1 MAENKVIFGL
11 KNVHYAVITEETDDL
26 LTYGEPVRIRG
37 AVSMTMTPQGEQTEF
52 YADDILYYGETS
64 NTGYEVGLEIAK
76 MPEQF
81 RIDALGEVVD
91 ANGVLLEDANA
102 KPKKIAVMFEFD
114 GDENAVRHCL
124 PYCSVA
130 RPTQSSSTKT
140 ATAEPTTQELT
151 LRATPSPVTGLPKYS
166 TSSMTDAAIYDDW
179 YNAVYEPNM
188 ALPEVAAATTL
199 DKEE

>member
-1 MAENKVIFGL
+1 MAENKVVFGL
-11 KNVHYAVITEETDDL
+11 KNVHYAVITEETDEL
-26 LTYGEPVRIRG
+26 VTYEVPARIRG
-37 AVSMTMTPQGEQTEF
+37 AVNLTMTPQGETTEF

-91 ANGVLLEDANA
+91 ANGVMLENANA
-102 KPKKIAVMFEFD
+102 KPKKIAIMFEFD

-130 RPTQSSSTKT
+130 RPTQGSSTKT
-140 ATAEPTTQELT
+140 ATAEPSTQELT
-151 LRATPSPVTGLPKYS
+151 LRATPSPVSGLPKYS
-166 TSSMTDAAIYDDW
+166 TSSMTDDAIYDNW

-188 ALPEVAAATTL
+188 TLPDAPAPATL
-199 DKEE
+199 DKE

>member
-1 MAENKVIFGL
+1 MAENKVVFGL
-11 KNVHYAVITEETDDL
+11 KNVHYAVITEENDEL
-26 LTYGEPVRIRG
+26 ITYEVPARIRG
-37 AVSMTMTPQGEQTEF
+37 AVNLTMTPTGEETEF

-81 RIDALGEVVD
+81 RIDALGEIVD
-91 ANGVLLEDANA
+91 ANGVLLENANA
-102 KPKKIAVMFEFD
+102 KSKRIALLFEFD
-114 GDENAVRHCL
+114 GDENATRHCL

-130 RPTQSSSTKT
+130 RPTQGSSTKT

-151 LRATPSPVTGLPKYS
+151 LRATPSPVSGLPKYS
-166 TSSMTDAAIYDDW
+166 TSSMTDAATYDNW

-188 ALPEVAAATTL
+188 ALPEAAAATTL
-199 DKEE
+199 DKE

>member
-1 MAENKVIFGL
+1 MAENKVVYGL
-11 KNVHYAVITEETDDL
+11 KNVHYAVITEESDDVIV
-26 LTYGEPVRIRG
+26 YEAPARIRG
-37 AVSMTMTPQGEQTEF
+37 AVNLTMTPTGEETEF
-52 YADDILYYGETS
+52 YADDVLYYGETS

-102 KPKKIAVMFEFD
+102 KSKKIALLFEFD

-130 RPTQSSSTKT
+130 RPTQGSSTKT

-151 LRATPSPVTGLPKYS
+151 LRATPAPNTGLPKYS
-166 TSSMTDAAIYDDW
+166 TSSMTDAAIYDNW
-179 YNAVYEPNM
+179 YNAVYAPNM
-188 ALPEVAAATTL
+188 ELPDAPEAMAL
-199 DKEE
+199 DKE

>member
-1 MAENKVIFGL
+1 MAENKVVFGL
-11 KNVHYAVITEETDDL
+11 KNVYYAVITDETDDL
-26 LTYGEPVRIRG
+26 LTYAVPARIRG
-37 AVSMTMTPQGEQTEF
+37 AVNLTMTPQGEQTEF
-52 YADDILYYGETS
+52 YADDIMYYDETS

-81 RIDALGEVVD
+81 RIDALGEIVD

-102 KPKKIAVMFEFD
+102 KPKKLALMFEFD
-114 GDENAVRHCL
+114 GDENATRHCL

-130 RPTQSSSTKT
+130 RPTQGSSTKT

-151 LRATPSPVTGLPKYS
+151 LRATPTPTSGLPKYS
-166 TSSMTDAAIYDDW
+166 TSSMTEPATYENW

-188 ALPEVAAATTL
+188 TQPEEPTVTTL
-199 DKEE
+199 DKE